1 MSNVKFLIIYL
12 GAKDLGTN
20 LTILIIMISALS
32 YKYSD
37 QFDIHSI
44 SAFAVSLKGYKINAL
59 QHYMTKRR
67 I

>member
-12 GAKDLGTN
+12 AAKDLGTN
-20 LTILIIMISALS
+20 LTILIMISALS